1 MSSWNEQK
9 AARRFELIEKLHD
22 VNQRTSES
30 EVAELDSLTEELRE
44 YLKPMYSDGEHLLTS
59 LEQDG
64 IADAKGLSGGAIEV
78 GGENEGEDTPKAFAE
93 RLDRICKAGDAM
105 IVRHISSVMT
115 EILSM
120 VSAKPEGPG
129 IHLMLLS
136 RTLAAHSLA
145 VLELALG
152 NDERSRLAH
161 KDSLPQWL
169 ETAKASLWRTIEETD
184 DEAYAESLRKLGVK
198 LFGDM

>member
-1 MSSWNEQK
+1 MRVKGAHQIMSTWNEQK
-9 AARRFELIEKLHD
+9 AARRFELIEKLND
-22 VNQRTSES
+22 VNCRITES
-30 EVAELDSLTEELRE
+30 EVAELDALTEELRE
-44 YLKPMYSDGEHLLTS
+44 YLKPMYSDGEHLLAS

-64 IADAKGLSGGAIEV
+64 GD
-78 GGENEGEDTPKAFAE
+78 EGEDTPKAFME
-93 RLDRICKAGDAM
+93 RLDRVCKASDAM
-105 IVRHISSVMT
+105 IVRNISSVIT

-161 KDSLPQWL
+161 KESLPKWL
-169 ETAKASLWRTIEETD
+169 ETAKASLWRTIEETN